1 MRSRQRPIARPLY
14 NPGMAAPPANY
25 PQHLEQQARLRG
37 GTEVTIR
44 PIRPDDEAREQA
56 FVHGLSNEA
65 RYFRFLD
72 SLRDL
77 TPQMLAHFTHIDYH
91 NHLALIAV
99 TGSGPEAVQIAV
111 ARYVVDPD
119 PRACEFAI
127 VVADGWQG
135 RGLATLLMQA
145 LMDAARA
152 RGVRRMY
159 GDVLASN
166 HKMLALT
173 RRLGFAAHRHPDDPG
188 IYRVEREL

>member
-1 MRSRQRPIARPLY
+1 MTD
-14 NPGMAAPPANY
+14 APPGY
-25 PQHLEQQARLRG
+25 PAQLERRVRLRDG
-37 GTEVTIR
+37 AEVTIR
-44 PIRPDDEAREQA
+44 PIRPDDAARELA

-99 TGSGPEAVQIAV
+99 TGSGPDAVQVAV

-127 VVADGWQG
+127 VVADDWQG
-135 RGLATLLMQA
+135 RGLATLLMTA
-145 LMDAARA
+145 LMQAARA

-173 RRLGFAAHRHPDDPG
+173 GRIGFAAHRHPDDPR